1 MEKKEQVT
9 NTDAVEITRI
19 DTFSFVKI
27 FTGII
32 SGIAILL
39 SVCGLLVYY
48 FIIRE
53 NMIFLPEAY
62 AGFFPFFSIPALIG
76 CLVAVILISSIVGF
90 LLAGIYN
97 IIARK
102 TGGIILSMKK

>member
-19 DTFSFVKI
+19 DTFSFVKM

-32 SGIAILL
+32 SGIAVMV
-39 SVCGLLVYY
+39 SVCGLLLYY
-48 FIIRE
+48 FIIRG
-53 NMIFLPEAY
+53 NMIFLPEEY
-62 AGFFPFFSIPALIG
+62 AGFFQLFTIPAIIG
-76 CLVAVILISSIVGF
+76 WLVAVIVISSIVGF
-90 LLAGIYN
+90 LLAGMYN